1 MKKVLN
7 RVVLCGFTLIE
18 LLVVIAIISIL
29 AALLFPAVQGA
40 LLRARLTQMLNNG
53 VQIHRAMFAKQTDL
67 AVVTGLSSFTYP
79 QSLDWFTS
87 TAYWICLVTNKTLS
101 VDFSFFGG
109 GGVVPV
115 KTTDPALFLAV
126 NNAWCITADLS
137 EGTMDTLPMLFTKN
151 LNIATLQAVTAAN
164 LQEGPGIPFG
174 TRGMVMV
181 TKGGSGYVLDA
192 DSLTPESFYTAGTNN
207 IVLRP

>member
-67 AVVTGLSSFTYP
+67 AVVTGLSVFEYP
-79 QSLDWFTS
+79 QNPPFTTS
-87 TAYWICLVTNKTLS
+87 TDFWIYLVTNKTLS
-101 VDFSFFGG
+101 VDFSFFAG
-109 GGVVPV
+109 GGVKPV
-115 KTTDPALFLAV
+115 KTTDPAQFTAEF
-126 NNAWCITADLS
+126 NAWCITAGLG
-137 EGTMDTLPMLFTKN
+137 EGSLDTLPMLFTRN
-151 LNIATLQAVTAAN
+151 LNIATLQGT
-164 LQEGPGIPFG
+164 LQLDPALDPFRN
-174 TRGMVMV
+174 RGMVMV

-192 DSLTPESFYTAGTNN
+192 ESLNSESFYTAGTNLA
-207 IVLRP
+207 VLRP